1 MKILFL
7 ALILIG
13 TFTSVFALDTDKVII
28 NLNQQIKALKIKN
41 REFLGKIEEI
51 EAQQQLTIQKLEELS
66 KIIKFQVTKDSENF
80 SKVLPN
86 EPLKV
91 PNDDALK
98 LYKRGRSYLLTQQF
112 EKSIDSFSSYLELYP
127 SGEHFNDSMY
137 WLIKSHLAKGS
148 FIDAEN
154 LFNKNE
160 GSLRLHYKYPHLL
173 FDLARG
179 YKNNKD
185 FDNSILLITRL
196 IDNFPNNN
204 RIENAIEFLNDLNL
218 LKSQK
223 LTKSN

>member
-127 SGEHFNDSMY
+127 SGEHFNDSM
-137 WLIKSHLAKGS
+137 
-148 FIDAEN
+148 
-154 LFNKNE
+154 
-160 GSLRLHYKYPHLL
+160 
-173 FDLARG
+173 
-179 YKNNKD
+179 
-185 FDNSILLITRL
+185 
-196 IDNFPNNN
+196 
-204 RIENAIEFLNDLNL
+204 
-218 LKSQK
+218 
-223 LTKSN
+223 